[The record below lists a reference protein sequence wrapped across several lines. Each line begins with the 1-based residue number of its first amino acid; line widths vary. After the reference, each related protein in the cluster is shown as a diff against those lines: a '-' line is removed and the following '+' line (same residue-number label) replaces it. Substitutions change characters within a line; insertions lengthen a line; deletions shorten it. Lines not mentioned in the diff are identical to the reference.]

1 MKLTTFVAALA
12 GGCLATS
19 AMAQSDALA
28 QIAELRAQL
37 AAVQAQAGNNT
48 LTEERA
54 NEIKSIVRDT
64 LADADTRTSLQ
75 GGGAMAGY
83 DNGFFMSSA
92 DGNFKL
98 KLGVLEQVRFVW
110 EFDDAES
117 MGFENRRTQLAFGG
131 NMFDPSWTYSVVF
144 NYSPYSSPYGE
155 LAGEMDLADASVTKT
170 MDGGLAITAGQYR
183 TPFTRA
189 TLVGDGKQ
197 LMADYSPTDY
207 NFSAGYQQG
216 IMGSWSSDMF
226 RAMFSIGNGIGE
238 TNSTWS
244 DDASNATN
252 LNFSLRAEA
261 KLAGSWSQFAKETS
275 FRGEEFGLLVG
286 VAWLDTDGNGADNY
300 DTADGNDNALTIDA
314 TAFFGGANLS
324 AAYTY
329 ANENANAG
337 DDAYGLS
344 VQGGLFVTDGIEVW
358 GAWNYID
365 GNDADEAGNWIQV
378 GGNVYFAKNGCKWT
392 TSVNIPLNDDT
403 NEGYYYGGAWGLD
416 NSTGD
421 VSLLTQLQFMF

>member
-54 NEIKSIVRDT
+54 AEIKSIVRDT

-98 KLGVLEQVRFVW
+98 KLGVLEQVRYVW
-110 EFDDAES
+110 QFDES
-117 MGFENRRTQLAFGG
+117 ETMGFENRRTQLAFGG
-131 NMFDPSWTYSVVF
+131 NMFDPSWTYKVVF
-144 NYSPYSSPYGE
+144 NYSPYNTPYGE
-155 LAGEMDLADASVTKT
+155 ADSTMNLADASVTKT
-170 MDGGLAITAGQYR
+170 MDGGFAITAGQFR

-189 TLVGDGKQ
+189 TLVGDGVQ

-226 RAMFSIGNGIGE
+226 RAMVSIGNGLGE
-238 TNSTWS
+238 TNNSWAG
-244 DDASNATN
+244 DDNAEQF
-252 LNFSLRAEA
+252 NFAVRAEA
-261 KLAGSWSQFAKETS
+261 KLAGSWSQFAKESS

-286 VAWLDTDGNGADNY
+286 VAWIDTDGGADFNY
-300 DTADGNDNALTIDA
+300 GDEDANAITLDA
-314 TAFFGGANLS
+314 TAFFGGANVS

-329 ANENANAG
+329 ASEDTNAG

-344 VQGGLFVTDGIEVW
+344 VQGGLFVTDGIEAW

-365 GNDADEAGNWIQV
+365 GDDANEAGNWIQV
-378 GGNVYFAKNGCKWT
+378 GANVYFAKNGCKWT
-392 TSVNIPLNDDT
+392 TQVNIPLNDDT
-403 NEGYYYGGAWGLD
+403 NEDYYYGGAWGLS
-416 NSTGD
+416 NPTGD
-421 VSLLTQLQFMF
+421 TSVLTQLQFMF

>member
-110 EFDDAES
+110 QFDDDDT

-131 NMFDPSWTYSVVF
+131 NMFDPSWTYKVVF
-144 NYSPYSSPYGE
+144 NYSAYSSPYGE
-155 LAGEMDLADASVTKT
+155 DAGVMNLADASVTKAL
-170 MDGGLAITAGQYR
+170 DGGLAITAGQYR
-183 TPFTRA
+183 APFTRA
-189 TLVGDGKQ
+189 TLVGDGVQ
-197 LMADYSPTDY
+197 LAADYSPVDY

-216 IMGSWSSDMF
+216 IMASYSADMF
-226 RAMFSIGNGIGE
+226 KAMFSIGNGLGQ
-238 TNSTWS
+238 TNGTWS
-244 DDASNATN
+244 DPNSNAEN
-252 LNFSLRAEA
+252 LNFAARVEV
-261 KLAGSWSQFAKETS
+261 KLAGSWGQFNKETS
-275 FRGEEFGLLVG
+275 FRGEEFGLLLG
-286 VAWLDTDGNGADNY
+286 AGWIDTDGNGAGNY
-300 DTADGNDNALTIDA
+300 DAANSNAVTLDA
-314 TAFFGGANLS
+314 TAFWGGANLS

-329 ANENANAG
+329 ANENTNAG
-337 DDAYGLS
+337 DDAYGLT
-344 VQGGLFVTDGIEVW
+344 VQGGLFVTDKVEVW

-365 GNDADEAGNWIQV
+365 GDGAQANGNWGQV
-378 GGNVYFAKNGCKWT
+378 GATVYFAKNGCKWT
-392 TSVNIPLNDDT
+392 TQLNMSLNDETEDA
-403 NEGYYYGGAWGLD
+403 YFYGGAWGLNAQD
-416 NSTGD
+416 ETSF
-421 VSLLTQLQFMF
+421 LTQLQFMF